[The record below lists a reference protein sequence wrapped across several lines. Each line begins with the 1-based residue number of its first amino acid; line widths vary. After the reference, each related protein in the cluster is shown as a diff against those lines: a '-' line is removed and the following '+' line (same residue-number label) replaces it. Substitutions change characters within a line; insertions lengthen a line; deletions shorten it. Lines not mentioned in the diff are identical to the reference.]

1 MSCLNLKR
9 LLPHRRLWKV
19 LTNKL
24 PLKLIRSK
32 VNKKQKHRSYKT
44 SKKLSLPPLSIQPK
58 KFKKHTAIHH
68 KNHHCYSQRRPP
80 PVFVDHLFVQPVS
93 LVSEHV
99 VSPGQT
105 TKPSSSSS
113 LNKSQNPNRTTSN
126 DDCGESESGKEE
138 TTTNGNDVW
147 ESLVLRPESSKEET
161 STDGDDVWES
171 MVLNSPQMDGIDARA
186 DEFIARFRAEM
197 RQQEIQ
203 ARRL

>member
-24 PLKLIRSK
+24 PLKLITSK

-44 SKKLSLPPLSIQPK
+44 SKKLSLPSLSIQPK
-58 KFKKHTAIHH
+58 KFKKHTVIHH

-105 TKPSSSSS
+105 SKPSSSSS
-113 LNKSQNPNRTTSN
+113 LDKSQNTNQTTSN
-126 DDCGESESGKEE
+126 DDCGLSESGKEE
-138 TTTNGNDVW
+138 TTTNADVW
-147 ESLVLRPESSKEET
+147 ESMVPRPEFSKEET
-161 STDGDDVWES
+161 TTNGDDVWES

-197 RQQEIQ
+197 RQQEIL